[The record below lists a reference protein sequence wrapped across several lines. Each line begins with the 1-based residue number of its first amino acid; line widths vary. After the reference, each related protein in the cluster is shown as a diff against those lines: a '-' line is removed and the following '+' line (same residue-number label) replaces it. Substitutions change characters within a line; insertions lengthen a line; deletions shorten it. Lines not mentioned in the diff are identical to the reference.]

1 MSHPQD
7 DNRAAGPNATGCFTA
22 GPVLGRSDDATHGET
37 AGAAHGNP
45 LGAFYRGQSV
55 MVTGGLGFIG
65 SNLARRLAAD
75 GARVTIVD
83 SRVPG
88 CGANPFNVAG
98 IEGSVTVHEIDL
110 RDNGAIVPLVKE
122 QAFIFNLAGQVS
134 HIDSMRDPLQDLEI
148 NCRSHLSLLEACRHH
163 RPDVRLFYAGTRQ
176 QYGRPLRLPVDEAH
190 PSNPTD
196 VNGINKMS
204 AEWYHLLY
212 HRVHGL
218 RACSLRLTNTFGP
231 RQLLE
236 HARQGF
242 LSVFIRKALE
252 GGTIQV
258 YGDGSQ
264 LRDFNYVD
272 DVVDAFRLAGA
283 REEVFGEVYN
293 LGSPEVLSVKQVA
306 EMLIEIAGAGAIEII
321 PFPDDR
327 KRIDIGSYY
336 GSFAKIHRQLGW
348 SPRVTVADGLRRT
361 LAYYREHKHHYY
373 EETPGAQI

>member
-1 MSHPQD
+1 MSRRPRND
-7 DNRAAGPNATGCFTA
+7 APEAGRAA
-22 GPVLGRSDDATHGET
+22 DA
-37 AGAAHGNP
+37 
-45 LGAFYRGQSV
+45 YRGQPV

-65 SNLARRLAAD
+65 SNLARRLAGA
-75 GARVTIVD
+75 GARVTVVD
-83 SRVPG
+83 SRVSG
-88 CGANPFNVAG
+88 CGANTFNLEG
-98 IEGSVTVHEIDL
+98 IGGEVTVHEVDL
-110 RDNGAIVPLVKE
+110 RDTAAIAPLVE
-122 QAFIFNLAGQVS
+122 RQAFIFNLAGQVS

-163 RPDVRLFYAGTRQ
+163 RPDVRIFYAGTRQ
-176 QYGRPLRLPVDEAH
+176 QYGRPLRLPVDESH
-190 PSNPTD
+190 PNNPTD

-212 HRVHGL
+212 HRVYGL

-242 LSVFIRKALE
+242 LSVFIRRALE
-252 GGTIQV
+252 GETIEV

-264 LRDFNYVD
+264 LRDYNYVD
-272 DVVDAFRLAGA
+272 DVIDAFLVAGTH
-283 REEVFGEVYN
+283 EEVFGEVYN
-293 LGSPEVLSVKQVA
+293 LGSPEILSVKQVA
-306 EMLIEIAGAGAIEII
+306 EILIAIAGGGSIEVI

-336 GSFAKIHRQLGW
+336 GSFEKIRRQLAW
-348 SPRVTVADGLRRT
+348 TPRVPVAEGLRRT

-373 EETPGAQI
+373 QSAPEAGS